1 MELMEFEH
9 PVARDIMTRLR
20 NRSITK
26 ERFNNLSNRLS
37 YLLAVEATRNL
48 STVPVEVDTPL
59 EKTWGELCE
68 NIPVIIAVLRAGL
81 GILKGFTDFLPE
93 APVGFLGVRRDEKTA
108 EASMY
113 YNSLPDMRGRSAF
126 LLDPMLATG
135 GTAELAIK
143 YLRDNGCGEIVLIS
157 VVAVHEGISRLKSF
171 KDLTIITASVDR
183 ELDQNWYI
191 RPGLGDYGQR
201 LYLD

>member
-1 MELMEFEH
+1 MELIEFEH

-26 ERFNNLSNRLS
+26 ARFNTLSNRLS

-81 GILKGFTDFLPE
+81 GILKGFNDFLPE

-171 KDLTIITASVDR
+171 KNLTIITASVDR